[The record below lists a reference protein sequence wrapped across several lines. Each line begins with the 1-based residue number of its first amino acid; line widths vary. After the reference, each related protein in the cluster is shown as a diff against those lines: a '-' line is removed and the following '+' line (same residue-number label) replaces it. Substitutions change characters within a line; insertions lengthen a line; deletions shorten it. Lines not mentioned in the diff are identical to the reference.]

1 MQYGPPAAD
10 ALSLPK
16 APDRRF
22 SEHVGRERRKTPMRY
37 ARAMQH
43 LIRSLAYERQLRKLV
58 RSTEEANNA
67 VAQIETRIAQ
77 IEARLLLVQRF
88 ITVSIATQD

>member
-1 MQYGPPAAD
+1 MQYFI
-10 ALSLPK
+10 LP
-16 APDRRF
+16 
-22 SEHVGRERRKTPMRY
+22 
-37 ARAMQH
+37 
-43 LIRSLAYERQLRKLV
+43 LAYERQLRKLV

>member
-1 MQYGPPAAD
+1 
-10 ALSLPK
+10 
-16 APDRRF
+16 
-22 SEHVGRERRKTPMRY
+22 
-37 ARAMQH
+37 MQH